1 MSTTE
6 KPERK
11 LAVLLGLAL
20 KPTSTNKIG
29 LETCLPIMS
38 HLPMYVLK
46 SADDSSSKYKIKLK
60 TKCYHQPKTRSY
72 DDEVD
77 GLSGID
83 VGNPAITFNPV

>member
-1 MSTTE
+1 MKTLQSYDAIQYYCWTQWLLKTT
-6 KPERK
+6 
-11 LAVLLGLAL
+11 
-20 KPTSTNKIG
+20 
-29 LETCLPIMS
+29 
-38 HLPMYVLK
+38 K